1 MKTKCSV
8 RIALSLLLLVFADS
22 SFAQNTAFTYQ
33 GRLNDGGG
41 PANGVFDFRFRL
53 SSDAF
58 GNTYVGTVFKNGL
71 SVSNGLFTV
80 ALDFGGGVF
89 NGANL
94 WLEVDVRTNG
104 IGAYT
109 VLDPLQQLTSAPY
122 ALYSAA
128 ANSAASAVAVTGP
141 IPDSLLSS
149 NVAFLKSSPNF
160 TGAVSAA
167 SFAGNGSLLSGI
179 SRLDGANGGPSNAL
193 TVDQFGHVAIGTN
206 NTGASLQVAGGSL
219 YSNPAAPKLIYAL
232 TNNSHGITNMQTPV
246 DVFVVGATAYVTSYS
261 PGSLEI
267 IDVSNPQN
275 PVLLGEAVDY
285 AAKPGSPFSLNGA
298 AGVFV
303 TNNVAYVTA
312 ENANTLNLIDVSNPA
327 NPVSLSQITN
337 GAGGFTGLNLPT
349 GVIVSGANA
358 FVLGFISSALTVI
371 DISNPHTPH
380 LVTQIFDDSVVTN
393 SPFTKLKYPYQMTL
407 SGTNLYIAARGDSAV
422 SVLDV
427 SNPASPQ
434 LQAEIVDASVNPS
447 SPFTKLQQ
455 ANGVEVSGNVA
466 YVVAGAFSTSA
477 GSLTLID
484 ISNPHSPVRLAEITD
499 ASLEA
504 GSPFTKLKGAW
515 GVRVAANTAFITSVY
530 GNALTMV
537 DVSDPH
543 YPRLLQELVNGANG
557 ITTFQFTEGLAISGN
572 TLYVNGDSSAALNL
586 LDLRSQL
593 GLDVNQFVGIGTAAP
608 RSALDVA
615 GTVTAQALNVS
626 GPVRAD
632 GDGEFANV
640 LSHGNVVL
648 DGPNANNGSY
658 SPGLIFGEGSGEAI
672 ASKRTSSANQFGLD
686 FYTAFRPRM
695 SIANNGGVGIG
706 TQAPSAQFH
715 VSSSGGN
722 FFPEAQ
728 LDQTNP
734 SDYARLRFT
743 VGGNYSGRWDLGAV
757 TNAFLIFSGSL
768 NATMLQLDSS
778 GLTVHGTFVSSSDR
792 NAKENFEAVNAR
804 AALAK
809 VLSLPIT
816 SWNFK
821 QDPAARHIGP
831 MAQDFRAAFNLG
843 ADDRHIATV
852 DAEGVALAAIQGL
865 NQKLDEKD
873 AEIQWLRAKNE
884 GLEKRL
890 ERLEF
895 QLSRQ
900 SIPLS
905 TEMHGLVETKTVP

>member
-1 MKTKCSV
+1 MKTSYPV
-8 RIALSLLLLVFADS
+8 RIALSLLLLILVDS
-22 SFAQNTAFTYQ
+22 SSAQNTAFTYQ
-33 GRLNDGGG
+33 GRLNNGGG
-41 PANGVFDFRFRL
+41 PASGVFDFRFRL

-58 GNTYVGTVFKNGL
+58 GNTYVGTAFTNG
-71 SVSNGLFTV
+71 VAVTNGLFTV
-80 ALDFGGGVF
+80 VLDFGGGIF
-89 NGANL
+89 NGENL

-104 IGAYT
+104 AGAYT
-109 VLDPLQQLTSAPY
+109 VLDPLQPFTSAPY

-128 ANSAASAVAVTGP
+128 ANSAASAVSVTGP
-141 IPDSLLSS
+141 IPDFLLSS

-193 TVDQFGHVAIGTN
+193 TVDQFGRVAIGTN
-206 NTGASLQVAGGSL
+206 NSGASLQVAGGGL

-232 TNNSHGITNMQTPV
+232 TNNSHGITNMQAPV
-246 DVFVVGATAYVTSYS
+246 DVFVVGTTAYVASFS

-298 AGVFV
+298 GTVFV
-303 TNNVAYVTA
+303 TNNIAYVSA
-312 ENANTLNLIDVSNPA
+312 ENANVLSLIDVSNPA

-337 GAGGFTGLNLPT
+337 GVGGYTGLNLPT

-358 FVLGFISSALTVI
+358 FVLGFSSSALTVI
-371 DISNPHTPH
+371 DISNPRAPH
-380 LVTQIFDDSVVTN
+380 LVTQIFDDSVN
-393 SPFTKLKYPYQMTL
+393 PASPFTKLKNPYQMTL

-422 SVLDV
+422 TVVDI

-455 ANGVEVSGNVA
+455 ANWVDVSGNVA
-466 YVVAGAFSTSA
+466 YVAAGAFSSSA

-499 ASLEA
+499 ASLQA

-515 GVRVAANTAFITSVY
+515 GVRVAGATAFVTSFY
-530 GNALTMV
+530 GNAVTV
-537 DVSDPH
+537 IDVSDPY

-557 ITTFQFTEGLAISGN
+557 ITTFEFTEGLTISGD

-615 GTVTAQALNVS
+615 GTVMAQALDVS

-640 LSHGNVVL
+640 LSHGNVVV

-672 ASKRTSSANQFGLD
+672 ASKRTSSGNQFGLD
-686 FYTAFRPRM
+686 FYTAFQPRM

-706 TQAPSAQFH
+706 TQAPSAQLH
-715 VSSSGGN
+715 VSGSGGN

-734 SDYARLRFT
+734 FDYARLRFT
-743 VGGNYSGRWDLGAV
+743 VGGNYSTRWDLGAV
-757 TNAFLIFSGSL
+757 TNTFLIFSGFL

-792 NAKENFEAVNAR
+792 NAKENFETVNVR
-804 AALAK
+804 DALAK
-809 VLSLPIT
+809 VVSLPIT

-821 QDPAARHIGP
+821 QDPAIRHIGP

-843 ADDRHIATV
+843 GDDKHIATV

-873 AEIQWLRAKNE
+873 AEIQALKAKNA

-890 ERLEF
+890 ERLETLF
-895 QLSRQ
+895 ARQ
-900 SIPLS
+900 NSPRSI
-905 TEMHGLVETKTVP
+905 EAR